1 MKYCKKLLLAF
12 VFLLTCFAS
21 VAQNTDRV
29 DFVVRHITRR
39 PAVKHASFAVCI
51 HNITKDSTI
60 YSRNEDLFMMPAA
73 INKLFTSAAAYSRL
87 GPKFTFE
94 NFLYYSGSIEGGT
107 LNGDLIV
114 VGSGDPFFCSDRFA
128 YTDSTFNRLAAGLR
142 KMGIR
147 RINGHVY
154 VDTALFEDEMMHPSW
169 QWSDIGN
176 SFGSGACGLN
186 YNENSVDVHFRA
198 GRRVGDPAVVTS
210 VQPEIPIANHVL
222 TGSRDTAFDIT
233 FYGSPYE
240 NSRICRGIIPLG
252 TADTHF
258 RASMPHPA
266 LAMAQDFTRYLRRNG
281 FTVTGEPSVD
291 FTMPKKYKQVCV
303 DTSFNLLTITA
314 LTTQTNS
321 NIAAESLFKLMGYL
335 RDGHGCYASGRK
347 FLYDYFNELNLDPR
361 EVKMVDGS
369 GLSRD
374 NHVTAYFVT
383 QFLDAVA
390 RQPFFWD
397 FASALGIS
405 QKMPEYAVIP
415 EIPGGCSL
423 RVKSG
428 IMPGVRNFV
437 GYFTNDDDE
446 MFSFAILCNNYDCDD
461 ATLDRLIKDIIEE
474 IVKL

>member
-1 MKYCKKLLLAF
+1 M
-12 VFLLTCFAS
+12 
-21 VAQNTDRV
+21 
-29 DFVVRHITRR
+29 
-39 PAVKHASFAVCI
+39 
-51 HNITKDSTI
+51 
-60 YSRNEDLFMMPAA
+60 
-73 INKLFTSAAAYSRL
+73 
-87 GPKFTFE
+87 
-94 NFLYYSGSIEGGT
+94 
-107 LNGDLIV
+107 
-114 VGSGDPFFCSDRFA
+114 
-128 YTDSTFNRLAAGLR
+128 
-142 KMGIR
+142 
-147 RINGHVY
+147 
-154 VDTALFEDEMMHPSW
+154 
-169 QWSDIGN
+169 
-176 SFGSGACGLN
+176 
-186 YNENSVDVHFRA
+186 
-198 GRRVGDPAVVTS
+198 
-210 VQPEIPIANHVL
+210 
-222 TGSRDTAFDIT
+222 
-233 FYGSPYE
+233 
-240 NSRICRGIIPLG
+240 G

-266 LAMAQDFTRYLRRNG
+266 LTMAQDFTRYLRRNG
-281 FTVTGEPSVD
+281 FTVTGEPSID
-291 FTMPKKYKQVCV
+291 FTMPKQYRQLYI
-303 DTSFNLLTITA
+303 DTAFNLFTTTA

-415 EIPGGCSL
+415 EVPGGCSL

-446 MFSFAILCNNYDCDD
+446 MFSFAIMCNNYDCDD
-461 ATLDRLIKDIIEE
+461 ATMDRLIKDIIEE